1 MMDSLF
7 ERLGALSAL
16 PGAGLYLRR
25 LALELAVGGAFV
37 RNRPPNDDDSR
48 VRLDD
53 AVEILT
59 GTSVNAAEKE
69 LRYAGLSEG
78 LPYIA
83 TKDVALN
90 TGVIDYDN
98 GVRIPVGEPGFKVA
112 PSGSVL
118 VCAEGGS
125 AGKKVGLT
133 DRPVCFGNKL
143 YAIVP
148 GPTLSPVYLSYVVKS
163 QAFYAQFQSHM
174 SGIIGG
180 VSLKK
185 FREIV
190 IPVPAL
196 EDQLTTIEAFGMLEQ
211 KLADVENCR
220 LLERQAQK
228 SAVDAAIASLV
239 EADGADE
246 VERAWTHLTDRFE
259 SWFDDADSLKRLR
272 AAIIDMAIKGSL
284 VPDDGNPVIE
294 TTLSTLTD
302 FGPKNGFSPK
312 PVLGPTDT
320 KTMSLSAITKGV
332 FDASAFKY
340 VQDRPAIDSE
350 LWVRPNDILLQRAN
364 TIEYVGVSAVYT
376 GELGDFIYPDL
387 IMRITPKSDVDSHF
401 LHLALSCTKART
413 HMRERA
419 SGTSGTMPKI
429 NQATVR
435 SIPVRLPSLQQQRRV
450 VSAVSDIMALCASVE
465 QKIEDRTK
473 DGLALLAAWTSNG
486 STGGD
491 PEGADR
497 GRSQA
502 GENSASVGSS
512 EAAGQNAAN
521 AIDGTISGRPFDLSL
536 KHDDDR
542 TFEAVLVSAVVGA
555 FFDRSAEPL
564 GNFRLQKA
572 VYFARRRIGDDLV
585 NSDYLRKA
593 AGPYN
598 PKMRYS
604 GGIAVAKSQGWIRE
618 ARGRFGFGHIKGA
631 NAEYAKATSEL
642 QSVAT
647 WVRDTFVL
655 RKNEEW
661 ERLATVDYAVCAL
674 GSEGQ
679 AVTPKRV
686 LAYISDLDVWRHKVA
701 KLGLT
706 EFSVQSAMLELGR
719 LFPTEGKASARVGR

>member
-1 MMDSLF
+1 MMDGLL
-7 ERLGALSAL
+7 ERLSGLSAL

-25 LALELAVGGAFV
+25 LALELAVGGAFIP
-37 RNRPPNDDDSR
+37 NRPPNDQESN

-90 TGVIDYDN
+90 TGVIEYDN

-148 GPTLSPVYLSYVVKS
+148 GPTLSPVYLSYVLQS
-163 QAFYAQFQSHM
+163 RGFYKQFESHM

-185 FREIV
+185 FREIT

-196 EDQLTTIEAFGMLEQ
+196 KDQLTTIEIFGELEQ
-211 KLADVENCR
+211 KLTDLEKCR
-220 LLERQAQK
+220 LRERLVQK
-228 SAVDAAIASLV
+228 SAMEAAIASLL

-246 VERAWTHLTDRFE
+246 VRRALKHLTDRFALWLE
-259 SWFDDADSLKRLR
+259 DVDSLKRLR
-272 AAIIDMAIKGSL
+272 IAIIDMAVKGSL
-284 VPDDGNPVIE
+284 VPDDGKPVLE
-294 TTLSTLTD
+294 TTLSALTS

-312 PVLGPTDT
+312 PVIGPTDT

-332 FDASAFKY
+332 FDANAFKY

-387 IMRITPKSDVDSHF
+387 IMRITPKADVDSHF
-401 LHLALSCTKART
+401 LHLALSCSKARR

-450 VSAVSDIMALCASVE
+450 VAAVNDLMALCSSVE
-465 QKIEDRTK
+465 KKIEERTK

-486 STGGD
+486 STDED
-491 PEGADR
+491 PDGTDR
-497 GRSQA
+497 GRLLA
-502 GENSASVGSS
+502 EENSTSAGSVQAEERS
-512 EAAGQNAAN
+512 AAN
-521 AIDGTISGRPFDLSL
+521 GNDACKAARPFDLSH

-555 FFDRSAEPL
+555 FFDRSAEPI

-572 VYFARRRIGDDLV
+572 VYFARRRIGDAQV

-631 NAEYAKATSEL
+631 NADYAKATSEL
-642 QSVAT
+642 QSIAI
-647 WVRDTFVL
+647 WVRDTFAL

-674 GSEGQ
+674 GEEEQ
-679 AVTPKRV
+679 PVTPKRV
-686 LAYISDLDVWRHKVA
+686 LAYISDLDIWRHKVA

>member
-1 MMDSLF
+1 MTDGFF
-7 ERLGALSAL
+7 ERLGGLSAL

-25 LALELAVGGAFV
+25 LALELAVSGAFV
-37 RNRPPNDDDSR
+37 PTRSPNADESR

-78 LPYIA
+78 LPYVA

-148 GPTLSPVYLSYVVKS
+148 GPDLSPVYLGYIVKS
-163 QAFYAQFQSHM
+163 RAFYAQFLGHM

-185 FREIV
+185 FKEIV
-190 IPVPAL
+190 IPVPRL
-196 EDQLTTIEAFGMLEQ
+196 EDQLATIEAFGRLED
-211 KLADVENCR
+211 KLEDVENCR
-220 LLERQAQK
+220 LGERQAQK
-228 SAVDAAIASLV
+228 SAVDATIFALV
-239 EADGADE
+239 EAGSTAE
-246 VERAWTHLTDRFE
+246 VERAWTHLTARFE
-259 SWFDDADSLKRLR
+259 TWFDDSDSLKRLR
-272 AAIIDMAIKGSL
+272 AAIIDMAMKGSL
-284 VPDDGNPVIE
+284 VPDDGNPVLE
-294 TTLSTLTD
+294 TTLSALTS

-312 PVLGPTDT
+312 PVPGPTDT
-320 KTMSLSAITKGV
+320 KTMSLSAVTKGV

-387 IMRITPKSDVDSHF
+387 IMRITPKPDVDSQF

-450 VSAVSDIMALCASVE
+450 VAAVSDIMALCASVE
-465 QKIEDRTK
+465 QRIEDRTK
-473 DGLALLAAWTSNG
+473 DGLALLEAWTSG
-486 STGGD
+486 STGDD
-491 PEGADR
+491 PDGKHRSGSVLEEELDASGSIEAGGQDAASTAGA
-497 GRSQA
+497 G
-502 GENSASVGSS
+502 
-512 EAAGQNAAN
+512 
-521 AIDGTISGRPFDLSL
+521 ISGRPFDLSL

-555 FFDRSAEPL
+555 FFERSAEPV

-572 VYFARRRIGDDLV
+572 VYFARRRIGDDQV

-631 NAEYAKATSEL
+631 NAGYAKASSEL
-642 QSVAT
+642 QSIAI
-647 WVRDTFVL
+647 WVRDTFAL

-679 AVTPKRV
+679 PVTPKRV

>member
-1 MMDSLF
+1 MDGLF
-7 ERLGALSAL
+7 ERLRDLSAL
-16 PGAGLYLRR
+16 PGADLYLRR
-25 LALELAVGGAFV
+25 LALELAVGGAFIP
-37 RNRPPNDDDSR
+37 NRPMNDDESR

-69 LRYAGLSEG
+69 LRYAGLSQG

-118 VCAEGGS
+118 ICAEGGS

-148 GPTLSPVYLSYVVKS
+148 GSTLSPVYLSYVVKS
-163 QAFYAQFQSHM
+163 RGFYEQFQSHM

-185 FREIV
+185 FREIT

-196 EDQLTTIEAFGMLEQ
+196 EDQLTTIETFGILEQ
-211 KLADVENCR
+211 KLTDVENCR
-220 LLERQAQK
+220 LRERQAQK
-228 SAVDAAIASLV
+228 NAMEAAIASLV
-239 EADGADE
+239 DADGADE
-246 VERAWTHLTDRFE
+246 VRRAWTHLTERFAL
-259 SWFDDADSLKRLR
+259 WFDDVGSLKRLR
-272 AAIIDMAIKGSL
+272 TAIIDMAMKGSL
-284 VPDDGNPVIE
+284 VPDDGNLVLE
-294 TTLSTLTD
+294 TTLSALTS

-320 KTMSLSAITKGV
+320 KTMSLSAITRGV

-387 IMRITPKSDVDSHF
+387 IMRITPKPDVDSHF
-401 LHLALSCTKART
+401 LHLALSCTKARA

-450 VSAVSDIMALCASVE
+450 VAAVSDLMALCASVE
-465 QKIEDRTK
+465 QGIEERTK
-473 DGLALLAAWTSNG
+473 DGLALLAASISNG

-491 PEGADR
+491 PDGTSR
-497 GRSQA
+497 GRLVAEES
-502 GENSASVGSS
+502 SASAGSV
-512 EAAGQNAAN
+512 EAEERNTAN
-521 AIDGTISGRPFDLSL
+521 ATDSSISGRPFDLSH

-555 FFDRSAEPL
+555 FFDRSAEPV

-572 VYFARRRIGDDLV
+572 VYFARRRIGDDQV
-585 NSDYLRKA
+585 NSDYLRMA

-631 NAEYAKATSEL
+631 NAEYAKATREL
-642 QSVAT
+642 QSIAI
-647 WVRDTFVL
+647 WVRDTFAL

-674 GSEGQ
+674 GTGELP
-679 AVTPKRV
+679 VTPKRV
-686 LAYISDLDVWRHKVA
+686 LAYISDLDIWRHTVA

>member
-1 MMDSLF
+1 MIDALL
-7 ERLGALSAL
+7 ERLGALSGL

-25 LALELAVGGAFV
+25 LALELAVSGALTPD
-37 RNRPPNDDDSR
+37 RPSYDDVST
-48 VRLDD
+48 VRLDE
-53 AVEILT
+53 VTEILT

-90 TGVIDYDN
+90 TGVIDYEN

-112 PSGSVL
+112 PAGSVL
-118 VCAEGGS
+118 ICAEGGS
-125 AGKKVGLT
+125 AGKKVGLV

-143 YAIVP
+143 YAVFP
-148 GPTLSPVYLSYVVKS
+148 GPLLSPMYLSYIARS
-163 QAFYAQFQSHM
+163 RAFYEQFQSHM

-180 VSLKK
+180 VSLKRFK
-185 FREIV
+185 EIM
-190 IPVPAL
+190 IHVPSL
-196 EDQLTTIEAFGMLEQ
+196 KDQLTAVEALGTLEK
-211 KLADVENCR
+211 KLDDVENCGQR
-220 LLERQAQK
+220 ERQARK
-228 SAVDAAIASLV
+228 SAVEAAIASLV
-239 EADGADE
+239 QADDSDE
-246 VERAWTHLTDRFE
+246 VERAWAHLTDRFGL
-259 SWFDDADSLKRLR
+259 WFDDTDSLKRFR

-284 VPDDGNPVIE
+284 VPDDGNPALE
-294 TTLSTLTD
+294 TTLSAVIC

-340 VQDRPAIDSE
+340 VQDRPAIESD

-376 GELGDFIYPDL
+376 GEHGDFIYPDL
-387 IMRITPKSDVDSHF
+387 IMRITPNPDVDSHF
-401 LHLALSCTKART
+401 LHLALSCTRART

-435 SIPVRLPSLQQQRRV
+435 SIPVRLPSLLQQRRV
-450 VSAVSDIMALCASVE
+450 VAAVSDIMALCANVE
-465 QKIEDRTK
+465 QKMEERTR
-473 DGLALLAAWTSNG
+473 DGLALLAAWASNG
-486 STGGD
+486 GPGDYPGGTDSARWTG
-491 PEGADR
+491 E
-497 GRSQA
+497 
-502 GENSASVGSS
+502 ESS
-512 EAAGQNAAN
+512 
-521 AIDGTISGRPFDLSL
+521 AIDGLIEPRGETTPSSVEGSTSRRPLDLSL

-542 TFEAVLVSAVVGA
+542 IFEAVLVSAVVGA
-555 FFDRSAEPL
+555 FFDRSAEPV

-572 VYFARRRIGDDLV
+572 VYFARRRIGDSRV
-585 NSDYLRKA
+585 SSDYLRMA

-618 ARGRFGFGHIKGA
+618 ARGRFGFGHIKGV
-631 NAEYAKATSEL
+631 NADYARADRKL
-642 QSVAT
+642 QAIAI
-647 WVRDTFVL
+647 WVRDTFAL

-674 GSEGQ
+674 GHEAQ
-679 AVTPKRV
+679 PVTPKRV
-686 LAYISDLDVWRHKVA
+686 LAYISDLEVWRHKVA

-706 EFSVQSAMLELGR
+706 EFSVQSAMLELSQ
-719 LFPTEGKASARVGR
+719 LFPIDEKASVRVDG

>member
-1 MMDSLF
+1 MTDPLF
-7 ERLGALSAL
+7 ERLGGLSAL

-25 LALELAVGGAFV
+25 LALELAVSGAFV
-37 RNRPPNDDDSR
+37 ANRSPSNNKSTI
-48 VRLDD
+48 RLDD

-69 LRYAGLSEG
+69 LRYAGLSDG
-78 LPYIA
+78 LPYVA

-112 PSGSVL
+112 PSESVL
-118 VCAEGGS
+118 ICAEGGS

-143 YAIVP
+143 YAMVP
-148 GPTLSPVYLSYVVKS
+148 GPDLSPVYLSYVVKS
-163 QAFYAQFQSHM
+163 RAFYTQFLGHM

-185 FREIV
+185 FREIM
-190 IPVPAL
+190 IPVPPL
-196 EDQLTTIEAFGMLEQ
+196 EDQLATIEAFSMLEQ
-211 KLADVENCR
+211 KLGDVENCR
-220 LLERQAQK
+220 LNERQAQK
-228 SAVDAAIASLV
+228 SVVEAAISALV
-239 EADGADE
+239 EADSTSQ
-246 VERAWTHLTDRFE
+246 VERAWAHLTSHFE
-259 SWFDDADSLKRLR
+259 LWFDDADALKRLR
-272 AAIIDMAIKGSL
+272 AAIIDMAMKGSL
-284 VPDDGNPVIE
+284 VPDDGDPVLE
-294 TTLSTLTD
+294 TTLSSLTS

-312 PVLGPTDT
+312 PVPGPTDT

-332 FDASAFKY
+332 FDPSAFKY
-340 VQDRPAIDSE
+340 VVDRPAFDSE

-387 IMRITPKSDVDSHF
+387 IMRITPKPSVDSRF
-401 LHLALSCTKART
+401 LHLALSCTKARM

-450 VSAVSDIMALCASVE
+450 VAAVDNIMALCASVE
-465 QKIEDRTK
+465 QRVENRTK
-473 DGLALLAAWTSNG
+473 DGLALLAAWTAG
-486 STGGD
+486 SAGGD
-491 PEGADR
+491 PNGKGRDRLVAEEDSDASDSIEAGTQDAAD
-497 GRSQA
+497 
-502 GENSASVGSS
+502 
-512 EAAGQNAAN
+512 AAG
-521 AIDGTISGRPFDLSL
+521 GVISGRPFDLSL

-555 FFDRSAEPL
+555 FFERSSEPL

-572 VYFARRRIGDDLV
+572 VYFARRRIGDDQV

-631 NAEYAKATSEL
+631 NAGYARASSEL
-642 QSVAT
+642 QSIAI
-647 WVRDTFVL
+647 WVRDTFAL

-661 ERLATVDYAVCAL
+661 ERLATVDYAACAL

-679 AVTPKRV
+679 PVTPKRV

-706 EFSVQSAMLELGR
+706 EFSVQSAMLELGM
-719 LFPTEGKASARVGR
+719 LFPTDLKASARVGR

>member
-1 MMDSLF
+1 MTDGLF
-7 ERLGALSAL
+7 ERLGGLSAL

-25 LALELAVGGAFV
+25 LALELAVSGAFV
-37 RNRPPNDDDSR
+37 PNRSPNDDESKI
-48 VRLDD
+48 RLDD
-53 AVEILT
+53 TVEILT

-69 LRYAGLSEG
+69 LRYAGLSDG
-78 LPYIA
+78 LPYVA

-143 YAIVP
+143 YALVP
-148 GPTLSPVYLSYVVKS
+148 GPDLSPVYLSYVVKS
-163 QAFYAQFQSHM
+163 RAFYEQFLGHM

-185 FREIV
+185 FREIM
-190 IPVPAL
+190 IPVPTL
-196 EDQLTTIEAFGMLEQ
+196 EDQLATIEAFGMLEQ

-220 LLERQAQK
+220 LSERQAQK
-228 SAVDAAIASLV
+228 SAVDATISALV
-239 EADGADE
+239 EADSAAE
-246 VERAWTHLTDRFE
+246 VERVWTHLTDRFE
-259 SWFDDADSLKRLR
+259 LWFDDADSLKRLR
-272 AAIIDMAIKGSL
+272 SAIIDIAMKGSL
-284 VPDDGNPVIE
+284 VPDDGNPVLE
-294 TTLSTLTD
+294 TTLSALTR

-312 PVLGPTDT
+312 PVPGPTDT

-387 IMRITPKSDVDSHF
+387 IMRITPKPDVDSHF

-435 SIPVRLPSLQQQRRV
+435 SIPVRLPSLLQQQRIV
-450 VSAVSDIMALCASVE
+450 AAVSDIMALCASVE
-465 QKIEDRTK
+465 QRIEDRTK
-473 DGLALLAAWTSNG
+473 NGLALLAAWTAG
-486 STGGD
+486 STGDD
-491 PEGADR
+491 PDGKDR
-497 GRSQA
+497 GGSVSEDDSDA
-502 GENSASVGSS
+502 GGSI
-512 EAAGQNAAN
+512 EAGGQDAAN
-521 AIDGTISGRPFDLSL
+521 TAGGGISGRPFDLNL

-555 FFDRSAEPL
+555 FFERSAEPV

-572 VYFARRRIGDDLV
+572 VYFARRRIGDDQV

-618 ARGRFGFGHIKGA
+618 ARGRFGFGHVKGA
-631 NAEYAKATSEL
+631 NAEYAKASSEL
-642 QSVAT
+642 QSIAI
-647 WVRDTFVL
+647 WVRDTFAL

-679 AVTPKRV
+679 PVTPKRV